1 MGLGRAVGVSE
12 GAGKSESKKVRCGD
26 CDTDVR
32 KLEVRICLRYG
43 RGGSAASAQR
53 LRPGLVPKASSASL
67 SDVFWTVF
75 NKARVDLF
83 ARL

>member
-1 MGLGRAVGVSE
+1 MGLGGAVGVIE
-12 GAGKSESKKVRCGD
+12 GDGKSESKMVKWGN

-32 KLEVRICLRYG
+32 KIEVKICLRYV
-43 RGGSAASAQR
+43 RGGLAASAQR
-53 LRPGLVPKASSASL
+53 LRAGLVRKAPSASL

-75 NKARVDLF
+75 SKARVDLF